1 MYNGKICRVMASVF
15 YYFLFLLFTVV
26 SFIPFTLLFLLTV
39 RFDRERVAL
48 HRASRLWSL
57 GIYRLCPFWK
67 IEVNGREKIDRSKP
81 YVIVT
86 NHQSMLDVPLMYVL
100 PLNFKWV
107 SKREV
112 MKFPIFGW
120 VLRMHG
126 DIAIER
132 GSSSSARHMMT
143 MADDYL
149 RRGTSVIL
157 FPEGTRTK
165 TGRMGRF
172 KEGGFLMAKSAGVGI
187 LPVVHDG
194 NYEVLNG
201 WRLRMPHRFRV
212 QVLDPIAPERVMA
225 TDVKQLTRE
234 VEQMMGDLHRQMA
247 PEYYAEEAGSAKSAG
262 VLNEEKK

>member
-1 MYNGKICRVMASVF
+1 
-15 YYFLFLLFTVV
+15 
-26 SFIPFTLLFLLTV
+26 
-39 RFDRERVAL
+39 
-48 HRASRLWSL
+48 
-57 GIYRLCPFWK
+57 
-67 IEVNGREKIDRSKP
+67 
-81 YVIVT
+81 
-86 NHQSMLDVPLMYVL
+86 
-100 PLNFKWV
+100 
-107 SKREV
+107 
-112 MKFPIFGW
+112 
-120 VLRMHG
+120 
-126 DIAIER
+126 
-132 GSSSSARHMMT
+132 MMT

>member
-1 MYNGKICRVMASVF
+1 MYNGKICRVMASVL

-26 SFIPFTLLFLLTV
+26 CFIPFTLLFLLTV
-39 RFDRERVAL
+39 RFDRERVVL

-57 GIYRLCPFWK
+57 GIYHLCPFWK

-132 GSSSSARHMMT
+132 GSSLQ
-143 MADDYL
+143 Y
-149 RRGTSVIL
+149 
-157 FPEGTRTK
+157 F
-165 TGRMGRF
+165 
-172 KEGGFLMAKSAGVGI
+172 
-187 LPVVHDG
+187 
-194 NYEVLNG
+194 
-201 WRLRMPHRFRV
+201 
-212 QVLDPIAPERVMA
+212 
-225 TDVKQLTRE
+225 
-234 VEQMMGDLHRQMA
+234 
-247 PEYYAEEAGSAKSAG
+247 
-262 VLNEEKK
+262 

>member
-1 MYNGKICRVMASVF
+1 M
-15 YYFLFLLFTVV
+15 
-26 SFIPFTLLFLLTV
+26 FLLTV
-39 RFDRERVAL
+39 RFDRERVIL

-57 GIYRLCPFWK
+57 GIYRLCPLWK
-67 IEVNGREKIDRSKP
+67 IQVSGREKIDRSKP

-132 GSSSSARHMMT
+132 GSSSSARHMMKL
-143 MADDYL
+143 ADEYL
-149 RRGTSVIL
+149 GRGTSVIL

-172 KEGGFLMAKSAGVGI
+172 KEGGFLMAQSAGVGV

-201 WRLRMPHRFRV
+201 WKLRMPHRFRV
-212 QVLDPIAPERVMA
+212 QVLDPIPPERVMA

-234 VEQMMGDLHRQMA
+234 VEQMMVNLHRQMA
-247 PEYYAEEAGSAKSAG
+247 PEYYTEGDGSTEGAGA
-262 VLNEEKK
+262 LIKKNRNR